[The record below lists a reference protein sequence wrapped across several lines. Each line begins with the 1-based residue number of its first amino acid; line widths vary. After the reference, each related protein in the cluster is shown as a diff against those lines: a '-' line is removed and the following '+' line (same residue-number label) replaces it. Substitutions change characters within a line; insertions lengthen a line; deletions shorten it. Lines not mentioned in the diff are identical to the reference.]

1 MARRN
6 FPRRNILGKKLKTLT
21 LARLAVPLTS
31 GTPAEGE
38 SPDWLCGGQ
47 KGSQQAGWG
56 PSVTYPLLL
65 PR

>member
-1 MARRN
+1 MAGRK
-6 FPRRNILGKKLKTLT
+6 FPRRNLLGRKLKTLT

-38 SPDWLCGGQ
+38 HPDYLCRGQ

-56 PSVTYPLLL
+56 PAVTYPLLL